1 MKNSTW
7 MRFLLIVVSVAMVVS
22 LFACGGNGG
31 KGEETTA
38 GKEETT
44 AGKQEDT
51 TVAGGEDTTV
61 AGGEDTT
68 VAGGEDTTV
77 AGGEDTTVADGE
89 DTTVADG
96 EDTTV
101 ADGEDTT
108 VADGEDT
115 TVAGGEDTTV
125 AGDEDTTA
133 ADEDTTTEDTTAEPT
148 YEGNWHASIDVFLAD
163 VDGNLGDNVLAGDFS
178 AVETVI
184 ADANTNNSRGTTI
197 IDKFNVEY
205 PSVNASC
212 VFFAVGWVAVDGYD
226 VENFVCNVYD
236 AEGNVLKTVALGL
249 TDAESG
255 VVTHV
260 SNTMGYAE
268 GTVAHRLTVNLE
280 AELVDLSEFAGQT
293 VTVVYSVDVVGTEYT
308 VDVIELE
315 VVVPAAEGEDTT
327 EDTTEAVTED
337 TTEDTTEAVSEDTT
351 KGTIEA

>member
-77 AGGEDTTVADGE
+77 AGGEDTTVA
-89 DTTVADG
+89 
-96 EDTTV
+96 
-101 ADGEDTT
+101 
-108 VADGEDT
+108 
-115 TVAGGEDTTV
+115 GGEDTTV
-125 AGDEDTTA
+125 AG
-133 ADEDTTTEDTTAEPT
+133 DEDTTTEDTTAEPT